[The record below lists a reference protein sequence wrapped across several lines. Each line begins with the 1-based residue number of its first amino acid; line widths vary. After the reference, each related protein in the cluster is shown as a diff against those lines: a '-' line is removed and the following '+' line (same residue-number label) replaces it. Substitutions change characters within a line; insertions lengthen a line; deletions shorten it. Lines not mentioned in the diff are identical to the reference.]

1 MSVSVTSTDV
11 TSHLDSDSRHGE
23 RLDAERLARLRDQV
37 DAGVALDEA
46 TDVPLLRGEMAR
58 AAAATEPA
66 AAVLA
71 HAADELSEQKGY
83 GLNYHE
89 LELLWGE
96 DPALSAVKRLY
107 DRERACWRRA
117 NGILAEHKQ
126 LVRGEGVE
134 IERRDPYRLG
144 APASPPLR
152 RRLAALSRWA
162 R

>member
-1 MSVSVTSTDV
+1 MSVSASSTGT
-11 TSHLDSDSRHGE
+11 TSHLDPDSRHGE
-23 RLDAERLARLRDQV
+23 RLDAERLAGLRDQV
-37 DAGVALDEA
+37 DAGVALDET

-71 HAADELSEQKGY
+71 AAADELSEQKGFD
-83 GLNYHE
+83 LNYHE
-89 LELLWGE
+89 LERLWGE

-107 DRERACWRRA
+107 DRERARWRRA
-117 NGILAEHKQ
+117 SGILAEHE
-126 LVRGEGVE
+126 LLARGEQVE
-134 IERRDPYRLG
+134 IERRAPYRLP
-144 APASPPLR
+144 APAAAPPR